1 MGSYEFFICGE
12 LRPLGRFRVV
22 SASVQGCVYNDRI
35 TQYLSAVAPHKNA
48 ARTGDFALERLVRA
62 TVNTWN
68 GLIAATRSEQAFREE
83 LVVLALAVPLA
94 FFVGTDRWKALTL
107 IAVILMVLVVELLN
121 TAIEKISDFVAPAR
135 DERIGRIKD
144 MGSAAVGVAIIA
156 AALIWF
162 QAIAERFG
170 WF

>member
-1 MGSYEFFICGE
+1 
-12 LRPLGRFRVV
+12 
-22 SASVQGCVYNDRI
+22 
-35 TQYLSAVAPHKNA
+35 
-48 ARTGDFALERLVRA
+48 LERLVRA

-121 TAIEKISDFVAPAR
+121 TAIEKISDFVAPAH

-144 MGSAAVGVAIIA
+144 MGSAAVGIAIIA